1 MGRVTVNPPART
13 GVVRAAPGLRAG
25 SAPAG
30 RCPLLPHPRVVAEL
44 VRAPA
49 ALTVP
54 GDTLAGSGAAGRP
67 FGPATAGLALSSTLL
82 YWAGMALNDYA
93 DREVDAVERPQRPI
107 PSGRVRPGFALGLS
121 AGLTAIALGVAG
133 LSGGRRALAVA
144 GPLAATVWAYDLGLK
159 STPAGPAAMAATRGL
174 DVLLGA
180 GAGRLRAAA
189 FPAGLVAAHT
199 MAVTA
204 LSRRE
209 VSGGGPLLPAT
220 ALAVT
225 GVVGVTSAAWPVRR
239 EPGRTAPAALARRLV
254 SAGLVGGYLS
264 ACGRAQLAAVAEPS
278 ADRIRR
284 AVGAGILGLIPLQAS
299 LSARYG
305 TLPAAGVVAAVHP
318 LARRLSRKVSP
329 T

>member
-1 MGRVTVNPPART
+1 MTDAGGPLPSP
-13 GVVRAAPGLRAG
+13 RA
-25 SAPAG
+25 
-30 RCPLLPHPRVVAEL
+30 VAEL

-54 GDTLAGSGAAGRP
+54 GDTLAGAAAAGWPFGAATP
-67 FGPATAGLALSSTLL
+67 VLALSSTLL

-93 DREVDAVERPQRPI
+93 DRDLDAVERPERPI

-121 AGLTAIALGVAG
+121 AGLTAAAIGAAG
-133 LSGGRRALAVA
+133 LAGGRRALGVAV
-144 GPLAATVWAYDLGLK
+144 PLAATVWAYDLALK
-159 STPAGPAAMAATRGL
+159 ATPAGPAAMAAARAL

-180 GAGRLRAAA
+180 GTGRLRDALPPAA
-189 FPAGLVAAHT
+189 LVGTHT
-199 MAVTA
+199 LAVTA

-209 VSGGGPLLPAT
+209 VTGGGPVLPAT
-220 ALAVT
+220 TLAATGAVALSA
-225 GVVGVTSAAWPVRR
+225 AAWPVPRR
-239 EPGRTAPAALARRLV
+239 GQGRAARLLRQAAG
-254 SAGLVGGYLS
+254 AGLLGSYLS
-264 ACGRAQLAAVAEPS
+264 TAGRAQLAAVADPG

-299 LSARYG
+299 LAARRG
-305 TLPAAGVVAAVHP
+305 ALPAAAAVAAGFP

>member
-1 MGRVTVNPPART
+1 MSGAGGLPSP
-13 GVVRAAPGLRAG
+13 RA
-25 SAPAG
+25 
-30 RCPLLPHPRVVAEL
+30 VAEL

-54 GDTLAGSGAAGRP
+54 GDALAGAAAAGWPFGAAT
-67 FGPATAGLALSSTLL
+67 PALALSSTLL

-93 DREVDAVERPQRPI
+93 DRDLDAVERPERPI

-121 AGLTAIALGVAG
+121 AGLTAAALGAAG
-133 LSGGRRALAVA
+133 LAGGRRALGVAV
-144 GPLAATVWAYDLGLK
+144 PLAATVWAYDLALK
-159 STPAGPAAMAATRGL
+159 ATPAGPAAMAAARAL

-180 GAGRLRAAA
+180 GTGRLREALPPAA
-189 FPAGLVAAHT
+189 LVGTHT
-199 MAVTA
+199 LAVTA

-209 VSGGGPLLPAT
+209 VSGGGPALPAT
-220 ALAVT
+220 TLAATGAVALSA
-225 GVVGVTSAAWPVRR
+225 AAWPVPRR
-239 EPGRTAPAALARRLV
+239 EPGRTPRLLRRV
-254 SAGLVGGYLS
+254 AGAGLLGSYLS
-264 ACGRAQLAAVAEPS
+264 TAGGAQLAAVKDPG

-299 LSARYG
+299 LAARRG
-305 TLPAAGVVAAVHP
+305 ALPAALAVAAGFP